1 MALSPRSLPGA
12 SHHFHME
19 TLERDRPKGRPDGVS
34 SMPAQTQ
41 APPHYPVDRLL
52 PQSSLQR
59 MKRLLERKDGAKAKA
74 ARAAAGGGR

>member
-1 MALSPRSLPGA
+1 
-12 SHHFHME
+12 
-19 TLERDRPKGRPDGVS
+19 
-34 SMPAQTQ
+34 MPAQTQ

-74 ARAAAGGGR
+74 ARAAVGGGR